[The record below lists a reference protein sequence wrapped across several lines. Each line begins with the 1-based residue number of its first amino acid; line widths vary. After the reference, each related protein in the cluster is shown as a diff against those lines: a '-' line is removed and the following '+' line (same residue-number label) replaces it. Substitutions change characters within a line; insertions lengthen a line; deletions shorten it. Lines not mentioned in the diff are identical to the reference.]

1 MGITVHGL
9 SLLHVPHN
17 SRKYTKEVAGADSL
31 MVAMSVVAIDQYRMH
46 PDSRTTRDVP
56 VQVIANEYALVGT
69 AMKFVGSEIENLR
82 SRLSPSDITAQHDTI
97 HCTGE
102 PQPR

>member
-1 MGITVHGL
+1 MKVTD
-9 SLLHVPHN
+9 
-17 SRKYTKEVAGADSL
+17 ADSH
-31 MVAMSVVAIDQYRMH
+31 MVAVSVIAIDQNRMH

-56 VQVIANEYALVGT
+56 AQVIANEHALVGT
-69 AMKFVGSEIENLR
+69 AMKFVGGEIENLR

-97 HCTGE
+97 HCIGE